1 MKKDV
6 KQVIVLRK
14 FPNMRTGK
22 YASQAAHASMSVF
35 FQKLQPFYGLQMNDS
50 CPPYIDYWAL
60 EYHDYFED
68 FITGSF
74 KKIVV
79 YVETEEELLDIHRN
93 AKDANIHCSL
103 IQDAGLTEFK
113 GIPTYTAVGIGPWDS
128 EELNKI
134 TGHLPLF

>member
-14 FPNMRTGK
+14 FPNMRIGK
-22 YASQAAHASMSVF
+22 YASQAAHASMGVF
-35 FQKLQPFYGLQMNDS
+35 FKSFVPASRFEGDNLVVNHWEIP
-50 CPPYIDYWAL
+50 AL
-60 EYHDYFED
+60 EYFEEY
-68 FITGSF
+68 ITGSF

-79 YVETEEELLDIHRN
+79 YVETEEELLDIHRKV
-93 AKDANIHCSL
+93 KDANIHCSL

-128 EELNKI
+128 GELNEI

>member
-22 YASQAAHASMSVF
+22 YASQAAHASMGVF
-35 FQKLQPFYGLQMNDS
+35 FKSFLPVSRFEGDDLVVNHWEI
-50 CPPYIDYWAL
+50 PAL
-60 EYHDYFED
+60 EYFQEY
-68 FITGSF
+68 INGSF

-79 YVETEEELLDIHRN
+79 YVETEEELLDIYHK
-93 AKDANIHCSL
+93 AEDVNIHCSL
-103 IQDAGLTEFK
+103 IQDAGLTEF
-113 GIPTYTAVGIGPWDS
+113 GGVPTYTAVGIGPWDS
-128 EELNKI
+128 KELNEI

>member
-14 FPNMRTGK
+14 FPNMRKGK
-22 YASQAAHASMSVF
+22 YISQACHSVMGIF
-35 FQKLQPFYGLQMNDS
+35 FRHLQVPPIRHPEENIYWTLPGLPF
-50 CPPYIDYWAL
+50 
-60 EYHDYFED
+60 FED
-68 FITGSF
+68 YINGSF

-79 YVETEEELLDIHRN
+79 YVETEEELLNIHQK

-103 IQDAGLTEFK
+103 IQDSGLTEFK
-113 GIPTYTAVGIGPWDS
+113 GIPTYTAVGLGPWDS